1 MLVNHLFLGAIG
13 FMSGLAVAGGTFAL
27 IIAISV
33 VPRIIGMSR
42 TAKRVFLYE
51 NMIIL
56 GGILGNIIT
65 VFPEI
70 ELPLGR
76 FMLVLFGIG
85 SGVQVGCLVMALAE
99 IMNVFPIMFRRF
111 HLKMG
116 LSWVITF
123 MAIGKTIGGL
133 WYFSRQIGQ

>member
-1 MLVNHLFLGAIG
+1 
-13 FMSGLAVAGGTFAL
+13 
-27 IIAISV
+27 
-33 VPRIIGMSR
+33 
-42 TAKRVFLYE
+42 
-51 NMIIL
+51 
-56 GGILGNIIT
+56 
-65 VFPEI
+65 
-70 ELPLGR
+70 
-76 FMLVLFGIG
+76 
-85 SGVQVGCLVMALAE
+85 MALAE